1 MPGQAAEIPHN
12 LPQLGILGFGLFQD
26 GGVGVSV
33 FPKGEEVLI
42 GVAAFR
48 GRASKGIGSAQAD
61 MGKRISRCHRSQCSV
76 AENPPKLGRGLL
88 PSLSLKVNEASNV
101 NWKKAVIRAQFVTT
115 GGPQGLYGFVRLA
128 IIGLQYCQG
137 AGDVDV
143 IRDSVERVAS
153 VQFLNDTL

>member
-1 MPGQAAEIPHN
+1 MDAGSWAEFPPN
-12 LPQLGILGFGLFQD
+12 LLQSGVLRLGLLQD
-26 GGVGVSV
+26 GNVGVGV
-33 FPKGEEVLI
+33 FPEGEEVLI
-42 GVAAFR
+42 GVAAFG

-115 GGPQGLYGFVRLA
+115 GGPQGLYG
-128 IIGLQYCQG
+128 
-137 AGDVDV
+137 
-143 IRDSVERVAS
+143 
-153 VQFLNDTL
+153 